1 MSPRPAAGRI
11 SSPRSNLF
19 RRLALRALLGA
30 LPLLMGCASPRPL
43 GPPRTVAAL
52 VAEGRAQSLDLQDP
66 FALDPT
72 IEAVADREI
81 GRSGSPHERLK
92 RIIRYLTDHVGLA
105 FRYRSNLTLT
115 ARQAFE
121 QKQGNCLA
129 YTNLIVAIARYL
141 GVPAYFIHVQEPGGF
156 YEKDG
161 LYYVA
166 SHMAVGYGGPD
177 PGSQSIS
184 PEMTVVD
191 LNSEVTDW
199 APWMYEPID
208 DVTAFGLFYNNIA
221 VARMEEGDFPY
232 AEKLMRFLIRA
243 DPRLKEV
250 YNNLGVLYN
259 RSGRYRSAL
268 RLFQDAL
275 RRFPTY
281 QPLYPNAVDAANG
294 AGDFAL
300 VRRLQAREVAL
311 RRKDPLLSFSLGLDR
326 FRARD
331 YSAAAEDFRRAIRS
345 EPPSPILYAWLC
357 RALLSEGQI
366 ARGRSAYAKA
376 QELDPTLKALA
387 ILRRQFPVLATPVS
401 PTAGNTPNF

>member
-1 MSPRPAAGRI
+1 MAPRTAAGQL
-11 SSPRSNLF
+11 SSPRAIFF

-30 LPLLMGCASPRPL
+30 LPLLMGCAAPRPL
-43 GPPRTVAAL
+43 GPPHSIAAL
-52 VAEGRAQSLDLQDP
+52 VAQGRAQSLDLQDP
-66 FALDPT
+66 FALDPA

-81 GRSGSPHERLK
+81 GRSGSPHERLM
-92 RIIRYLTDHVGLA
+92 RILRYLNDHVGLA

-121 QKQGNCLA
+121 RKQGNCLA
-129 YTNLIVAIARYL
+129 YTNLIVGLARYL

-156 YEKDG
+156 YEKGG

-199 APWMYEPID
+199 APWTYEPID

-221 VARMEEGDFPY
+221 VNRMEEGDLGY
-232 AEKLMRFLIRA
+232 ARKLMLFLIRN
-243 DPRLKEV
+243 DPGLKEV

-259 RSGRYRSAL
+259 RSGRYHTAL
-268 RLFQDAL
+268 HLFQEAM
-275 RRFPTY
+275 RRFPNY

-300 VRRLQAREVAL
+300 VRRLQERETAL
-311 RRKDPLLSFSLGLDR
+311 RRKDPLLYFTLGVER
-326 FRARD
+326 FTARD
-331 YSAAAEDFRRAIRS
+331 YPAAAQDFRRAIRA
-345 EPPSPILYAWLC
+345 EPPSPILYAWLS
-357 RALLSEGQI
+357 RALLSDGQVS
-366 ARGRSAYAKA
+366 RGRSAYAKA
-376 QELDPTLKALA
+376 RELDPTLGILPT
-387 ILRRQFPVLATPVS
+387 LRRQFPVLENPPSAPAS
-401 PTAGNTPNF
+401 GSRP